1 MKIDA
6 KTLNDH
12 DSYRLL
18 TGSILPRPI
27 AWVTSV
33 NPESGVVNLAPFSF
47 FTGVSVLPPLVLFAS
62 ERRNGEKKDT
72 VRNIEATGEFGL
84 NLVTADLAEQMVLS
98 AADFPPDVSE
108 VTEAGLELMA
118 GDKISA
124 PLVAASPVKMECKL
138 ERIIEIGTSPHSL
151 VIGEVVQWHIR
162 DDLYD
167 NGRIDM
173 NRLNALG
180 RLAGNNYVRTN
191 DIFSV
196 QRLDQRKDSY

>member
-6 KTLNDH
+6 KTLDDH
-12 DSYRLL
+12 ASYRLL
-18 TGSILPRPI
+18 TGSIVPRPI

-33 NPESGVVNLAPFSF
+33 NPDTGVVNLAPFSF

-72 VRNIEATGEFGL
+72 VRNIEQTGEFAL
-84 NLVTADLAEQMVLS
+84 NLVTEDLAEQMVLT
-98 AADFPPDVSE
+98 AADFPPEVSE
-108 VTEAGLELMA
+108 AAEAGLELVP
-118 GDKISA
+118 GDKIKV

-162 DDLYD
+162 DDLYSD
-167 NGRIDM
+167 GKIDM
-173 NRLNALG
+173 ARLNALG
-180 RLAGNNYVRTN
+180 RLAGNNYVRTH
-191 DIFSV
+191 DLISV
-196 QRLDQRKDSY
+196 QRLDQRKESF